1 MQVDRMRRIDRWVG
15 IPLCFVFTCFEFL
28 TRPFKRQQKRQ
39 EPKKI
44 LFIELS
50 EMGSIVLAYSL
61 FKKTQALYPEA
72 ELYFLTFAENRY
84 ALDLLQVIPENK
96 VITIKADSLSRF
108 IFTLLKAIREM
119 RKHKIDLV
127 LDMELFARVSALLS
141 YLSGARSR
149 VGYYRFHT
157 EGLYRGEL
165 LTHKVQY
172 NPHIHM
178 AYNLLNL
185 IYAYSSQSQD
195 PPLPKIPITES
206 DLLRPQHEAT
216 EEEQRKVLTK
226 IASLETAEIPQK
238 KIILLN
244 PNASD
249 MVPLRKWPLENYI
262 KLARRLLENPQV
274 QIILTG
280 TQAEN
285 TKAEEIRKT
294 LDSPRCLNLAG
305 QTTFPE
311 LMTLYTIADILVTN
325 DSGPVHFSSLADIHS
340 LALFGP
346 ETPKLYGPL
355 GKSHHVFYSNYS
367 CSPCVSAFNHRKSP
381 CNNNLCLQAITV
393 DEIYN
398 RIQSILSEIA

>member
-1 MQVDRMRRIDRWVG
+1 MQVDRMRKVDRWVG
-15 IPLCFVFTCFEFL
+15 IPLCFVFTCFEYL
-28 TRPFKRQQKRQ
+28 TRPFKRRQKRQ
-39 EPKKI
+39 DPQKI
-44 LFIELS
+44 MFIELS

-72 ELYFLTFAENRY
+72 ELYFLTFVDNRY

-96 VITIKADSLSRF
+96 VLTINAGTFFGF
-108 IFTLLKAIREM
+108 IFSSLKAIRDM

-149 VGYYRFHT
+149 IGYYRFHT

-185 IYAYSSQSQD
+185 IYAYSSPSQD
-195 PPLPKIPITES
+195 PPLPKISITKS
-206 DLLRPQHEAT
+206 DLLRPQHGAS
-216 EEEQRKVLTK
+216 EEEQNKLLTK
-226 IASLETAEIPQK
+226 IESLETAAISQK

-249 MVPLRKWPLENYI
+249 MIPLRKWPLENYI
-262 KLARRLLENPQV
+262 QLAQRLLENPQV

-285 TKAEEIRKT
+285 AKAEAIRNT
-294 LDSPRCLNLAG
+294 LESPRCLNLAG

-311 LMTLYTIADILVTN
+311 LMILYTLADILVTN
-325 DSGPVHFSSLADIHS
+325 DSGPVHFSSMADIHS

-355 GKSHHVFYSNYS
+355 GKNHHVFYSNYS

-381 CNNNLCLQAITV
+381 CDNNLCLQAITV
-393 DEIYN
+393 DEVFD
-398 RIQSILSEIA
+398 RIQRILSKIS

>member
-1 MQVDRMRRIDRWVG
+1 MQVDRMRKIDRWVG
-15 IPLCFVFTCFEFL
+15 IPLCFVFTCFEYL
-28 TRPFKRQQKRQ
+28 TRPFKRRQKRQ
-39 EPKKI
+39 DPQKI
-44 LFIELS
+44 MFIELS

-61 FKKTQALYPEA
+61 FNKTQALYPEA
-72 ELYFLTFAENRY
+72 ELYFLTFVDNRY
-84 ALDLLQVIPENK
+84 ALDLLQVIPEKK
-96 VITIKADSLSRF
+96 VLTINAGSFFGF
-108 IFTLLKAIREM
+108 IFSSLKAIRDM

-149 VGYYRFHT
+149 IGYYRFHT

-185 IYAYSSQSQD
+185 IYAYSSPSQD
-195 PPLPKIPITES
+195 PPLPKISITKS
-206 DLLRPQHEAT
+206 DLLRPQHGAS
-216 EEEQRKVLTK
+216 EEEQNKLLTK
-226 IASLETAEIPQK
+226 IESLETAKISQK

-249 MVPLRKWPLENYI
+249 MIPLRKWPLENYI
-262 KLARRLLENPQV
+262 QLAHRLLENPQV

-285 TKAEEIRKT
+285 AKAEAIRNT
-294 LDSPRCLNLAG
+294 LESPRCLNLAG

-311 LMTLYTIADILVTN
+311 LMTLYTLADILVTN
-325 DSGPVHFSSLADIHS
+325 DSGPVHFSSMADIHS

-355 GKSHHVFYSNYS
+355 GKNHHVFYSNYS

-381 CNNNLCLQAITV
+381 CDNNLCLQAITV
-393 DEIYN
+393 DEVFD
-398 RIQSILSEIA
+398 RIQRILSEIS